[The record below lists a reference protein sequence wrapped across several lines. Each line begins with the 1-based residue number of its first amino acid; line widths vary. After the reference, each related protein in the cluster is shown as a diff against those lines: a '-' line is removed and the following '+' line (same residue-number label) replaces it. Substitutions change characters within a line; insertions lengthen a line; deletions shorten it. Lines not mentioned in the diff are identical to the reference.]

1 MLRICYNYTLTK
13 TEMENKMRVSDRTTN
28 LLKNYANINQSL
40 EFRAGKVLRT
50 VSPLN
55 TILASVEIEE
65 DFPQTFPIYELSR
78 FLGTLDLFNNPEL
91 DFTDNGVSITDDKHK
106 ATYRYCGSSSM
117 FQTPP
122 EKDITFPDAE
132 VNFELSQ
139 DQFRKTINAANTLG
153 LPEVIVEGNGSDIQ
167 LVVSD
172 TGNVS
177 SDIFSTKVGTTDKT
191 FRMIFKTENL
201 NKIME
206 GTYNVSLS
214 SKRISHFKR
223 EGDSLQYWIA
233 LEQNS
238 TYEE

>member
-1 MLRICYNYTLTK
+1 
-13 TEMENKMRVSDRTTN
+13 MENKMKVSERTTN
-28 LLKNYANINQSL
+28 LLKNYASINQSI
-40 EFRAGKVLRT
+40 EFREGNILKT

-65 DFPQTFPIYELSR
+65 EFPQTFPIYELNR
-78 FLGTLDLFNNPEL
+78 FLGTLSLFNNPEL
-91 DFTDNGVSITDDKHK
+91 NFMDNGVNISDDNHK
-106 ATYRYCGSSSM
+106 AIYRYCGSSSM

-122 EKDITFPDAE
+122 DKDITFPDAE

-139 DQFRKTINAANTLG
+139 EQFKKTINAANTLG
-153 LPEVIVEGNGSDIQ
+153 LPEVVVEGDGTEIR
-167 LVVSD
+167 LLVSD

-177 SDIFSTKVGTTDKT
+177 SDNFSTKVGSTDKT
-191 FRMIFKTENL
+191 FHMIFKTENFST
-201 NKIME
+201 IAE
-206 GTYNVSLS
+206 GAYNVSLS

-238 TYEE
+238 TFEE

>member
-1 MLRICYNYTLTK
+1 
-13 TEMENKMRVSDRTTN
+13 MENKMKVSEKTINILR
-28 LLKNYANINQSL
+28 NYANINQSI
-40 EFRAGKVLRT
+40 EFREGKILKT

-65 DFPQTFPIYELSR
+65 EFPRTFPIYELNR
-78 FLGTLDLFNNPEL
+78 FLGTLALFQNPEL
-91 DFTDNGVSITDDKHK
+91 DFTDNGVTISDSNHE

-122 EKDITFPDAE
+122 EKNITFPDAE
-132 VNFELSQ
+132 VSFELSLE
-139 DQFRKTINAANTLG
+139 QFKKTINAANTLG
-153 LPEVIVEGNGSDIQ
+153 LPEVVVEGDGTEIR
-167 LVVSD
+167 LLVSD

-177 SDIFSTKVGTTDKT
+177 SDSFSTKVGIADKT

-206 GTYNVSLS
+206 GTYDVKLS

-223 EGDSLQYWIA
+223 TTDSLQYWIA

-238 TYEE
+238 TFEG

>member
-1 MLRICYNYTLTK
+1 MK
-13 TEMENKMRVSDRTTN
+13 VSDRTTN
-28 LLKNYANINQSL
+28 LLKNYANINQSI
-40 EFRAGKVLRT
+40 EFREGKLLKT

-55 TILASVEIEE
+55 TILASVEVEE
-65 DFPQTFPIYELSR
+65 EFPKTFPIYELNR
-78 FLGTLDLFNNPEL
+78 FLGTLSLFNDPEL
-91 DFTDNGVSITDDKHK
+91 NFDENGVSITDDKHS
-106 ATYRYCGSSSM
+106 AIYRYCGSSSM

-122 EKDITFPDAE
+122 EKNISFPDPE
-132 VNFELSQ
+132 VQFQLSLQ
-139 DQFRKTINAANTLG
+139 QFKTTINAANTLG
-153 LPEVIVEGNGSDIQ
+153 LPEVVVESNNEDIE

-172 TGNVS
+172 TGNAS
-177 SDIFSTKVGTTDKT
+177 SDRFSSTVGKTDKT

-238 TYEE
+238 TFEE

>member
-1 MLRICYNYTLTK
+1 
-13 TEMENKMRVSDRTTN
+13 MENKMKVSDTTIN
-28 LLKNYANINQSL
+28 LLKNYANINQSI
-40 EFRAGKVLRT
+40 EFREGKILKT

-65 DFPQTFPIYELSR
+65 EFPRTFPIYELNR
-78 FLGTLDLFNNPEL
+78 FLGTLALFQNPEL
-91 DFTDNGVSITDDKHK
+91 DFTDNGVTISDSNHE

-122 EKDITFPDAE
+122 EKNITFPDAE
-132 VNFELSQ
+132 VSFELSLE
-139 DQFRKTINAANTLG
+139 QFKKTINAANTLG
-153 LPEVIVEGNGSDIQ
+153 LPEVVVEGDGTEIR
-167 LVVSD
+167 LLVSD

-177 SDIFSTKVGTTDKT
+177 SDSFSTGVGSTDKT

-201 NKIME
+201 NKLME
-206 GTYNVSLS
+206 GTYDVKLS

-223 EGDSLQYWIA
+223 TSDSLQYWIA

-238 TYEE
+238 TFEG

>member
-1 MLRICYNYTLTK
+1 
-13 TEMENKMRVSDRTTN
+13 MENKMKVSERTIN
-28 LLKNYANINQSL
+28 LLKNYANINQSI
-40 EFRAGKVLRT
+40 EFREGNVLKT

-55 TILASVEIEE
+55 TILASVEVEE
-65 DFPQTFPIYELSR
+65 VFSRTFPIYELSR

-91 DFTDNGVSITDDKHK
+91 DFTDNGVSITDDKHE

-122 EKDITFPDAE
+122 DKDITFPDAE
-132 VNFELSQ
+132 INFDLSQ
-139 DQFRKTINAANTLG
+139 EQFKKTINAANTLG
-153 LPEVIVEGNGSDIQ
+153 LPEVVVEGDGTEIR
-167 LVVSD
+167 LLVSD

-177 SDIFSTKVGTTDKT
+177 SDNFSTKVGSTNKT
-191 FRMIFKTENL
+191 FHMIFKTENFST
-201 NKIME
+201 IAE
-206 GTYNVSLS
+206 GAYNISLS

-238 TYEE
+238 TFEE

>member
-1 MLRICYNYTLTK
+1 MK
-13 TEMENKMRVSDRTTN
+13 VSDRTTN
-28 LLKNYANINQSL
+28 LLKNYANINQSI
-40 EFRAGKVLRT
+40 EFREGKLLKT

-55 TILASVEIEE
+55 TILASVEVEE
-65 DFPQTFPIYELSR
+65 EFPKTFPIYELNR
-78 FLGTLDLFNNPEL
+78 FLGTLSLFNDPEL
-91 DFTDNGVSITDDKHK
+91 NFDENGVSITDDKHS
-106 ATYRYCGSSSM
+106 AIYRYCGSSSM

-122 EKDITFPDAE
+122 DKDITFPDAE
-132 VNFELSQ
+132 VEFELSHE
-139 DQFRKTINAANTLG
+139 QFKTTINAANTLG
-153 LPEVIVEGNGSDIQ
+153 LPEVVVEGNGTDIE

-177 SDIFSTKVGTTDKT
+177 SDRFSTTVGKTDKT

-206 GTYNVSLS
+206 GDYMVALS

-223 EGDSLQYWIA
+223 KTDSLQYWIA

-238 TYEE
+238 SYEG

>member
-1 MLRICYNYTLTK
+1 
-13 TEMENKMRVSDRTTN
+13 MENKMRVSDRTTN

-91 DFTDNGVSITDDKHK
+91 DFTDNGVSITDDNHK

-122 EKDITFPDAE
+122 DKDITFPDAE
-132 VNFELSQ
+132 INFELSQ
-139 DQFRKTINAANTLG
+139 DQFKKTINAANTLG
-153 LPEVIVEGNGSDIQ
+153 LPEVVVEGNASEIL
-167 LVVSD
+167 LVVND
-172 TGNVS
+172 TGNTS
-177 SDIFSTKVGTTDKT
+177 SDIFSTPVGTTDKT

-238 TYEE
+238 TFEE

>member
-1 MLRICYNYTLTK
+1 MKVSEK
-13 TEMENKMRVSDRTTN
+13 TIN
-28 LLKNYANINQSL
+28 LLRNYANINQSI
-40 EFRAGKVLRT
+40 EFREGNILKT

-55 TILASVEIEE
+55 TILASVEVEE
-65 DFPQTFPIYELSR
+65 KFPRTFPIYELNR
-78 FLGTLDLFNNPEL
+78 FLGTLALFQNPEL
-91 DFTDNGVSITDDKHK
+91 DFTDNGVTISDSNHE

-122 EKDITFPDAE
+122 EKNITFPDAE
-132 VNFELSQ
+132 VSFELSLE
-139 DQFRKTINAANTLG
+139 QFKKTINAANTLG
-153 LPEVIVEGNGSDIQ
+153 LPEVVVEGDGTEIR
-167 LVVSD
+167 LLVSD

-177 SDIFSTKVGTTDKT
+177 SDIFSTKVGIADKT

-206 GTYNVSLS
+206 GTYDVKLS

-223 EGDSLQYWIA
+223 TTDSLQYWIA

-238 TYEE
+238 TFEG

>member
-1 MLRICYNYTLTK
+1 MK
-13 TEMENKMRVSDRTTN
+13 VSERTTN
-28 LLKNYANINQSL
+28 LLKNYANINQSI
-40 EFRAGKVLRT
+40 EFREGNVLKT

-55 TILASVEIEE
+55 TILASVEVEE
-65 DFPQTFPIYELSR
+65 VFSKTFPIYELSR

-91 DFTDNGVSITDDKHK
+91 DFTDNGVSITDDKHE

-122 EKDITFPDAE
+122 DKDITFPDAE
-132 VNFELSQ
+132 INFDLSQ
-139 DQFRKTINAANTLG
+139 EQFKKTINAANTLG
-153 LPEVIVEGNGSDIQ
+153 LPEVVVEGDGTEIR
-167 LVVSD
+167 LLVSD

-177 SDIFSTKVGTTDKT
+177 SDNFSTKVGSTDKT
-191 FRMIFKTENL
+191 FHMIFKTENFST
-201 NKIME
+201 IAE
-206 GTYNVSLS
+206 GAYNISLS

-238 TYEE
+238 TFEE

>member
-1 MLRICYNYTLTK
+1 
-13 TEMENKMRVSDRTTN
+13 MENKMKVSERTTN

-40 EFRAGKVLRT
+40 EFRAGKVLKT

-91 DFTDNGVSITDDKHK
+91 DFTDNGVSITDDNHE

-132 VNFELSQ
+132 INFELTQ
-139 DQFRKTINAANTLG
+139 ELFRKTINAANTLG
-153 LPEVIVEGNGSDIQ
+153 LPEVIVEGNGTDIQ

-177 SDIFSTKVGTTDKT
+177 SDIFSTKVGATDKT

-206 GTYNVSLS
+206 GTYDVSLS
-214 SKRISHFKR
+214 SKRISHFTRK
-223 EGDSLQYWIA
+223 GDTLNYWIA

>member
-1 MLRICYNYTLTK
+1 MK
-13 TEMENKMRVSDRTTN
+13 VSERTTN

-40 EFRAGKVLRT
+40 EFREGNVLKT

-65 DFPQTFPIYELSR
+65 DFPQTFSIYELGR

-91 DFTDNGVSITDDKHK
+91 DFTDNGVSITDDNHE

-132 VNFELSQ
+132 INFELTQ
-139 DQFRKTINAANTLG
+139 EQFRKTINAANTLG
-153 LPEVIVEGNGSDIQ
+153 LPEVIVEGNGTDIQ

-177 SDIFSTKVGTTDKT
+177 SDIFSTKVGATDKT

-206 GTYNVSLS
+206 GTYDVSLS
-214 SKRISHFKR
+214 SKRISHFTR
-223 EGDSLQYWIA
+223 RGDSLQYWIA

>member
-1 MLRICYNYTLTK
+1 MKVSEK
-13 TEMENKMRVSDRTTN
+13 TIN
-28 LLKNYANINQSL
+28 LLRNYANINQSI
-40 EFRAGKVLRT
+40 EFREGKILKT

-65 DFPQTFPIYELSR
+65 EFPRTFPIYELNR
-78 FLGTLDLFNNPEL
+78 FLGTLALFQNPEL
-91 DFTDNGVSITDDKHK
+91 DFTDNGVTISDSNHE

-122 EKDITFPDAE
+122 EKNITFPDAE
-132 VNFELSQ
+132 VSFELSLE
-139 DQFRKTINAANTLG
+139 QFKKTINAANTLG
-153 LPEVIVEGNGSDIQ
+153 LPEVVVEGDGTEIR
-167 LVVSD
+167 LLVSD

-177 SDIFSTKVGTTDKT
+177 SDSFSTAVGPTDKT

-201 NKIME
+201 NKLME
-206 GTYNVSLS
+206 GTYDVALS

-223 EGDSLQYWIA
+223 TSDSLQYWIA

-238 TYEE
+238 TFEG